1 MKRIYLDYN
10 ATTPVD
16 PRVLE
21 AMTPYLKDEFGNPSS
36 IHSYGR
42 AAKAALDTARERIA
56 SFIGAQPK
64 EVTFTGGGSE
74 GNNFAIKGVAFGTLR
89 DKGNHLITTRV
100 EHESVLETF
109 KYLESLGFRVTY
121 LGVDRY
127 GLPDL
132 QELKEALTDETILV
146 SCMYANNETGTIMP
160 IGEISEIAK
169 ERGVIFHTDAVQAA
183 GKIDIDVSKIPAD
196 LLTVSAHKFYGP
208 KGTGALFVRD
218 GLIKKL
224 SIAPLI
230 HGGGQERGA
239 RSGTENVPGIAGLG
253 MASSLA
259 QGEMRSDRERLKPL
273 RDRLFQNISS
283 RVHGTELNG
292 QAERMLWNTIN
303 LRIDGVNGV
312 SLSMNLDLEGI
323 AVSTGSAC
331 SEGNVDPSHVL
342 LAMGLS
348 REEASSSVRLSLG
361 RFTRE
366 EDIDRVSAAV
376 IGAVERIRGVRSTAS
391 LSV

>member
-10 ATTPVD
+10 ATTPLD

-21 AMTPYLKDEFGNPSS
+21 AMMPYMKDGFGNPSS

-42 AAKAALDTARERIA
+42 TGKAALDRAREQVS
-56 SFIGAQPK
+56 SFIGASPR
-64 EVTFTGGGSE
+64 EIVFTGGGSE
-74 GNNFAIKGVAFGTLR
+74 SNNFAIKGAAYGRLR
-89 DKGNHLITTRV
+89 ERGNHLVTTCV

-109 KYLESLGFRVTY
+109 KFLETAGFRVTY

-132 QELKEALTDETILV
+132 GELKEAITDETILV

-160 IGEISEIAK
+160 IDEISEIVK
-169 ERGVIFHTDAVQAA
+169 ERGAIFHTDAVQAA
-183 GKIDIDVSKIPAD
+183 GKIDMDLERIPAD
-196 LLTVSAHKFYGP
+196 LLSISAHKFYGP
-208 KGTGALFVRD
+208 KGTGALFIRD

-224 SIAPLI
+224 SFVPLI

-239 RSGTENVPGIAGLG
+239 RSGTENVPGIVGLG
-253 MASSLA
+253 AASSLA
-259 QGEMRSDRERLKPL
+259 QSEMKSDRERIGEL
-273 RDRLFQNISS
+273 RNRLYERISS
-283 RVHGTELNG
+283 KVGNTELNG
-292 QAERMLWNTIN
+292 LMKKILWNTIN
-303 LRIDGVNGV
+303 LRIAGVNGV
-312 SLSMNLDLEGI
+312 SLSMNLDLEGVAI
-323 AVSTGSAC
+323 STGSAC

-361 RFTRE
+361 RLTTE
-366 EDIDRVSAAV
+366 EDIDFVSDIV
-376 IGAVERIRGVRSTAS
+376 PKAVERIRGVGI
-391 LSV
+391 

>member
-21 AMTPYLKDEFGNPSS
+21 AMMPYLKDEFGNPSS

-42 AAKAALDTARERIA
+42 AAKAALDAARERVA
-56 SFIGAQPK
+56 SLIGASPR
-64 EVTFTGGGSE
+64 EIVFTGGGSE
-74 GNNFAIKGVAFGTLR
+74 GNNFAIKGAASGTLR
-89 DKGNHLITTRV
+89 DKGNHLITTGV

-109 KYLESLGFRVTY
+109 KYLESIGFRVTY
-121 LGVDRY
+121 LGVDCY

-132 QELKEALTDETILV
+132 EELKEAITDETVLV

-160 IGEISEIAK
+160 IEEISEIVK
-169 ERGVIFHTDAVQAA
+169 KRGVIFHTDAVQAA
-183 GKIDIDVSKIPAD
+183 GKIDIDMNKIPAD
-196 LLTVSAHKFYGP
+196 LLTISAHKFYGP

-218 GLIKKL
+218 GLIKKFAK
-224 SIAPLI
+224 APLI

-239 RSGTENVPGIAGLG
+239 RSGTENVPGIVGLG

-259 QGEMRSDRERLKPL
+259 ESEMGSDRERIRGL
-273 RDRLFQNISS
+273 RDRLYEKISS
-283 RVHGTELNG
+283 RVDGTELNG
-292 QAERMLWNTIN
+292 QVENMLWNTMN
-303 LRIDGVNGV
+303 LRVVGVDGV

-342 LAMGLS
+342 MAMGLS
-348 REEASSSVRLSLG
+348 REEASSSVRFSLG

-366 EDIDRVSAAV
+366 EDIDLVSGTV
-376 IGAVERIRGVRSTAS
+376 VGAVERIRGVGNIAS
-391 LSV
+391 S